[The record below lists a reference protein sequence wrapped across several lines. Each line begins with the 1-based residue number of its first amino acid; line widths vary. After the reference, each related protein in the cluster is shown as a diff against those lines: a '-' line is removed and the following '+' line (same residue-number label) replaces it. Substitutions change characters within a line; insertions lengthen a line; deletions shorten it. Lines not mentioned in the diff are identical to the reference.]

1 MSPETVTKNT
11 PDTAAQPVVET
22 PPTDDV
28 LLRVDDLH
36 VSFRTDGA
44 PVQAVRGITWEL
56 RPGETLAIVGE
67 SGSGKTVGSRA
78 MLGLLPDTATISGTA
93 QLRDPAENPPNGL
106 GPAENRPSGL
116 GRLLKNRLG
125 TLVKQRLNRLNTLV
139 KQRLSRQSRP
149 ARNDLAD
156 QSLLTLKRSALR
168 KVRGDRIAMIFQE
181 PSTALDP
188 VRTVGW
194 QICEALLVHR
204 QMTRRQAMAKAV
216 ELLDLVGI
224 PDPKHRVNAYPHQL
238 SGGQKQRVMIAMA
251 ISCDP
256 EVIVADEPT
265 TALDV
270 TVQAEILDLLRDLQE
285 KLGTAIILITH
296 NMGVVADMADRVAV
310 MYRGELVEMGTVHDI
325 FERPQH
331 PYTQHLLASVPHLGQ
346 PRPESMETPISASP
360 SNDVAVSIRGLFVD
374 FPGRIGSP
382 PVRAVDDVDLD
393 VHAHEIVALV
403 GESGSGKTTLGRCT
417 VGLQPASGGSIEVLG
432 TDIVHAHGRTLRDY
446 RRRIGFVFQDPA
458 ASLNPRMTVGDCI
471 AEPMFIH
478 GIGTPTERNQ
488 RVRRLLEAVEL
499 PSDYALRYPHELS
512 GGQRQRVSLARALV
526 TGPEF
531 VVADEPTSALDV
543 SVQAKVLEVFVR
555 LQHQMGF
562 ACLFVTHD
570 LAVVDLLADR
580 IAVMQKGRIVEL
592 GTREQILRDPQA
604 QYTRDL
610 IASVP
615 VPDPAEQSV
624 KREARRA
631 LREFST
637 GSTLAP

>member
-1 MSPETVTKNT
+1 MSETAVK
-11 PDTAAQPVVET
+11 P
-22 PPTDDV
+22 DV
-28 LLRVDDLH
+28 LLRVENLY

-44 PVQAVRGITWEL
+44 PVQAVRGISFDL

-78 MLGLLPDTATISGTA
+78 MVGLLPDTATISGEA
-93 QLRDPAENPPNGL
+93 DL
-106 GPAENRPSGL
+106 SGHNL
-116 GRLLKNRLG
+116 INLQGE
-125 TLVKQRLNRLNTLV
+125 QI
-139 KQRLSRQSRP
+139 
-149 ARNDLAD
+149 
-156 QSLLTLKRSALR
+156 R

-194 QICEALLVHR
+194 QICESLQVHR
-204 QMTRRQAMAKAV
+204 RMSHKAAMQRAV
-216 ELLDLVGI
+216 ELLELVGI
-224 PDPKHRVNAYPHQL
+224 PDPAHRVNAYPHQL

-256 EVIVADEPT
+256 EVLVADEPT

-270 TVQAEILDLLRDLQE
+270 TVQAQILDLLRDLQE
-285 KLGTAIILITH
+285 QLGMAIILITH

-310 MYRGELVEMGTVHDI
+310 MYRGELVETGTAHDI
-325 FERPQH
+325 FENPQH
-331 PYTQHLLASVPHLGQ
+331 PYTQLLLAAVPHLGR
-346 PRPESMETPISASP
+346 PRPASMETPISDAP
-360 SNDVAVSIRGLFVD
+360 TEEIVMRVRDLNVV

-382 PVRAVDDVDLD
+382 AVRAVADVDLD

-403 GESGSGKTTLGRCT
+403 GESGSGKTTLGRCA
-417 VGLQPASGGSIEVLG
+417 VGLQEATSGSIEVLG
-432 TDIVHAHGRTLRDY
+432 IDIVHARSRALREY
-446 RRRIGFVFQDPA
+446 RRRVGFVFQDPA

-471 AEPMFIH
+471 AEPMVIH
-478 GIGTPTERNQ
+478 GIGTPAERVE
-488 RVRRLLEAVEL
+488 RARRLLEAGEL
-499 PSDYALRYPHELS
+499 PAEYAGRYPHELS
-512 GGQRQRVSLARALV
+512 GGQRQRVSLARSLV

-555 LQHQMGF
+555 LQHRMGF

-570 LAVVDLLADR
+570 LAVVDMLADR
-580 IAVMQKGRIVEL
+580 IAVMQHGRIVEL
-592 GTREQILRDPQA
+592 GTREEVLRNPQQ

-615 VPDPAEQSV
+615 VPDPAEQSI
-624 KREARRA
+624 KRETRRA
-631 LREFST
+631 LR
-637 GSTLAP
+637 AA

>member
-1 MSPETVTKNT
+1 VSSSE
-11 PDTAAQPVVET
+11 
-22 PPTDDV
+22 V
-28 LLRVDDLH
+28 LLRVENLH
-36 VSFRTDGA
+36 VSFQTDGS
-44 PVQAVRGITWEL
+44 PVRAVRGISFDL
-56 RPGETLAIVGE
+56 HPGETLAIVGE

-78 MLGLLPDTATISGTA
+78 VLGLLPSTATVAGE
-93 QLRDPAENPPNGL
+93 AELDG
-106 GPAENRPSGL
+106 
-116 GRLLKNRLG
+116 
-125 TLVKQRLNRLNTLV
+125 Q
-139 KQRLSRQSRP
+139 
-149 ARNDLAD
+149 DLI
-156 QSLLTLKRSALR
+156 TLKGEQIRR
-168 KVRGDRIAMIFQE
+168 VRGDRIAMIFQE

-194 QICEALLVHR
+194 QICESLQVHR
-204 QMTRRQAMAKAV
+204 RVSQAEAMERAV
-216 ELLDLVGI
+216 ELLELVGI
-224 PDPKHRVNAYPHQL
+224 PDPEHRVHSYPHQL

-270 TVQAEILDLLRDLQE
+270 TVQAQILDLLRDLQE

-310 MYRGELVEMGTVHDI
+310 MYRGELVETGLAVDV

-331 PYTQHLLASVPHLGQ
+331 PYTQHLLAAVPHLGR
-346 PRPESMETPISASP
+346 PRPPSMETPVSDLP
-360 SNDVAVSIRGLFVD
+360 TDEVVMRVRDLDVV

-382 PVRAVDDVDLD
+382 SVRAVADVSLD

-417 VGLQPASGGSIEVLG
+417 VGLQEVTRGSIEVLG
-432 TDIVHAHGRTLRDY
+432 TDIVRARGRDLREY
-446 RRRIGFVFQDPA
+446 RRRVGFVFQDPA
-458 ASLNPRMTVGDCI
+458 ASLNPRMMVGDCI
-471 AEPMFIH
+471 AEPMVIH
-478 GIGTPTERNQ
+478 GIGTPVERAA
-488 RVRRLLEAVEL
+488 RARELLAAVEL
-499 PSDYALRYPHELS
+499 PEEYAVRYPHELS

-526 TGPEF
+526 TSPEF

-555 LQHQMGF
+555 LQHRMGF

-570 LAVVDLLADR
+570 LAVVDMLADR
-580 IAVMQKGRIVEL
+580 IAVMQNGRIVEL
-592 GTREQILRDPQA
+592 GTREEVLRNPQE

-624 KREARRA
+624 KRAQRRA
-631 LREFST
+631 LR
-637 GSTLAP
+637 AVA

>member
-1 MSPETVTKNT
+1 MSTNT
-11 PDTAAQPVVET
+11 AT
-22 PPTDDV
+22 PSKQDV
-28 LLRVDDLH
+28 LLRVENLH

-44 PVQAVRGITWEL
+44 PVQAVRGITYDL

-78 MLGLLPDTATISGTA
+78 MLGLLPDTASVTGAANLTG
-93 QLRDPAENPPNGL
+93 QD
-106 GPAENRPSGL
+106 
-116 GRLLKNRLG
+116 
-125 TLVKQRLNRLNTLV
+125 LV
-139 KQRLSRQSRP
+139 
-149 ARNDLAD
+149 
-156 QSLLTLKRSALR
+156 TLKDKQIRR
-168 KVRGDRIAMIFQE
+168 VRGDRIAMIFQE

-194 QICEALLVHR
+194 QICEALQVHR
-204 QMTRRQAMAKAV
+204 NISHAQAMARAV
-216 ELLDLVGI
+216 ELLELVGI
-224 PDPKHRVNAYPHQL
+224 PDPKYRVNAYPHQL

-270 TVQAEILDLLRDLQE
+270 TVQAQILDLLRDLQE
-285 KLGTAIILITH
+285 KLHTAIILITH

-310 MYRGELVEMGTVHDI
+310 MYRGELVEMGTAHDI

-331 PYTQHLLASVPHLGQ
+331 PYTQHLLSSVPHLGR
-346 PRPESMETPISASP
+346 PRPASMETPLSAAPTSDIVM
-360 SNDVAVSIRGLFVD
+360 SVRDLDVE

-382 PVRAVDDVDLD
+382 AVRAVDRVSLD
-393 VHAHEIVALV
+393 VHAHEILALV

-417 VGLQPASGGSIEVLG
+417 VGLQPATRGVVEVLG
-432 TDIVHAHGRTLRDY
+432 TDIVHAHGRKLREY
-446 RRRIGFVFQDPA
+446 RRRVGFVFQDPA

-471 AEPMFIH
+471 AEPMMIH
-478 GIGTPTERNQ
+478 GIGTPAERQ
-488 RVRRLLEAVEL
+488 DRVRRLLDAVEL
-499 PSDYALRYPHELS
+499 PTDYALRYPHELS

-526 TGPEF
+526 TSPEF

-555 LQHQMGF
+555 LQHMMGF

-570 LAVVDLLADR
+570 LAVVDMLADR
-580 IAVMQKGRIVEL
+580 IAVMQHGRIVEL
-592 GTREQILRDPQA
+592 GPREQILRDPQQ

-615 VPDPAEQSV
+615 VPDPAEQAV

-631 LREFST
+631 LRSA
-637 GSTLAP
+637 S